1 MVKILGLILQ
11 ILGVLVG
18 LFGLLF
24 LSQGM
29 GWFPYPKSSFMIN
42 ETIWVIRGG
51 IMVVMGILLFWGGRY
66 WRKTSQARNS

>member
-1 MVKILGLILQ
+1 MIKILRLVLRIF
-11 ILGVLVG
+11 GVLVG
-18 LFGLLF
+18 LSGLLF

-51 IMVVMGILLFWGGRY
+51 ILMLLGILLFWVGSYR
-66 WRKTSQARNS
+66 RRPSKRS